1 MGGLAMWTRA
11 ELKQRAKNVL
21 RTTYWKAFL
30 VSIILLFVGGG
41 GGGFGANLNLGSG
54 DWGDLRESFSSVDSG
69 YSEDELYVEEDII
82 DSFIYN
88 DDFGTSSSIEWSFWG
103 PFIIIMVIIFIVA
116 LLFALAFRIFLL
128 SPLEVGSRRYFK
140 QAAEQDANLNNLGYA
155 FGKGRYV
162 DIIKS
167 MFWRG
172 LLNFLWYLLLIIPGI
187 IKSYAYSLVP
197 YILADNPN
205 IGYRR
210 AVQLSN
216 QMTRGHKF
224 RIFVLDLSFIG
235 WFLLGLLALF
245 VGYLFVLPYYNAT
258 KAELY
263 LTLRKEA
270 LERGMTAPQELR
282 LTDDLPP
289 IYV

>member
-1 MGGLAMWTRA
+1 MWTRA

-41 GGGFGANLNLGSG
+41 GGGFGGNFSLNLGSN
-54 DWGDLRESFSSVDSG
+54 DWGDLRESFSTVDSG
-69 YSEDELYVEEDII
+69 YSEDDLFDEEDII
-82 DSFIYN
+82 DSFVYN
-88 DDFGTSSSIEWSFWG
+88 DDYGTSSSIEWSFWG
-103 PFIIIMVIIFIVA
+103 PFIIIMVIVFIIV

>member
-1 MGGLAMWTRA
+1 MWTRA
-11 ELKQRAKNVL
+11 ELKQRAKDIL

-41 GGGFGANLNLGSG
+41 GGGFGGNFSLNLGSN
-54 DWGDLRESFSSVDSG
+54 DWGDLRESFSTVDSG
-69 YSEDELYVEEDII
+69 YSEDDLFDEEDII
-82 DSFIYN
+82 DSFVYN
-88 DDFGTSSSIEWSFWG
+88 DDYGTSSSIDWSFWG
-103 PFIIIMVIIFIVA
+103 PFIIIMIIVFIVV

-162 DIIKS
+162 DIIKT

>member
-1 MGGLAMWTRA
+1 MWTRT
-11 ELKQRAKNVL
+11 ELKQRAKDVL

-69 YSEDELYVEEDII
+69 YSEDDLFVEEDII
-82 DSFIYN
+82 DSFVYN
-88 DDFGTSSSIEWSFWG
+88 DDFGTSSGIEWGFWG
-103 PFIIIMVIIFIVA
+103 PFIIIMIIVFIVV

-282 LTDDLPP
+282 LTDDFPP